1 MTSRR
6 LILAAALA
14 GVFARAFFIY
24 RYGTNDPGP
33 LLGDLIDLFMAI
45 GVTGAAFYAVRRSE
59 SHYTRMVWTLAT
71 IAFALY
77 AVGQGL
83 VTYYYHVLHAS
94 ELSPWFSS
102 QFLFFWVVPL
112 FLAVLIRK
120 DATAETFDWP
130 LALDFCQV
138 LMVALALHLSVF
150 ALSANWQH
158 LGREL
163 RMLEWRARLFR
174 DAVVFTALF
183 AKIIFSRRKTRE
195 LFMRFGAFFLTY
207 AAVSNVYLYAEVA
220 YKYES
225 GWLDLLW
232 SLPRVIMIWAAVT
245 WTDVP
250 YTPAELASRARER
263 RGQLPLYVASMLGP
277 LMVAMIALPMSA
289 YAPGMAGLLI
299 LAAFSFS
306 GIRLWLTQHIQDRAS
321 RELISSRHL
330 LEALVEGTTEAI
342 YIRDLEG
349 RYLLANRAARKL
361 LGSEEIDAVGRSNDE
376 FFSPE
381 SARVTRESDLE
392 VIRTNHDM
400 DLEQSLD
407 INGRTHIMMAK
418 KSPYRDSAGTPIGVL
433 GIAIDVTEHR
443 KMEVELRR
451 TQRMES
457 IGTLAAG
464 VAHDFNNLI
473 TVIKG
478 YSQLVMEDPSAPS
491 APAQMK
497 EIDAAAT
504 KAESLTRQLLAFSRQ
519 QVMQPRVTS
528 LNEIVKGIEKMLR
541 RLIGSDIEFVVLL
554 ASTLQ
559 TVRVDPGQIEQVIM
573 NLAANARDAMPGGGK
588 LTLSTTNTFFE
599 STKSQDGF
607 FAPAGN
613 YVMLSVADSGEGMD
627 EATQARMFEPFF
639 TTKPTGRGTGL
650 GLSTV
655 YGITKQSAGYIKV
668 LSSPGKGTTFQIFF
682 PALGEAVETRP
693 SIHQTHQASRGNE
706 TVLVVEDEPTIADVI
721 ATALTRRGYQVLLAH
736 NGEDALEFA
745 STHKGTVDLML
756 IDVVMPKPSGREI
769 ADKICALRPGIRVL
783 WMSGYTDDTIVR
795 HGILEPDVH
804 FLQKPFTPAALA
816 EKIRELCD
824 AKSV

>member
-6 LILAAALA
+6 LILAAAFA
-14 GVFARAFFIY
+14 GILARAFFIY
-24 RYGTNDPGP
+24 HFGTNEPGP
-33 LLGDLIDLFMAI
+33 LLGDLTDLFMAI
-45 GVTGAAFYAVRRSE
+45 GVAVASYFAMRRSE

-83 VTYYYHVLHAS
+83 VTYYYHVLHAT
-94 ELSPWFSS
+94 ELSPWFSA

-120 DATAETFDWP
+120 DATADTFDWP

-138 LMVALALHLSVF
+138 FMVALALHLSVF

-158 LGREL
+158 MGREM
-163 RMLEWRARLFR
+163 RVLEWRARLFR

-183 AKIIFSRRKTRE
+183 AKIIFSRRKTRD

-207 AAVSNVYLYAEVA
+207 ALVSGTYLYAEVA
-220 YKYES
+220 FKYES

-232 SLPRVIMIWAAVT
+232 SLPRIIMIWGAVS

-250 YTPAELASRARER
+250 YTPAEIAARSRDR

-277 LMVAMIALPMSA
+277 LMVAMIALPMSP
-289 YAPGMAGLLI
+289 YAPVMAGLLI
-299 LAAFSFS
+299 LGAFSFS
-306 GIRLWLTQHIQDRAS
+306 GIRLWLTQNIQDRAS
-321 RELISSRHL
+321 QELRSSRHL
-330 LEALVEGTTEAI
+330 LEALVQGTTEAI

-349 RYLLANRAARKL
+349 KYLLANRAARKL
-361 LGSEEIDAVGRSNDE
+361 LGSEEIDAVGRTNDE
-376 FFSPE
+376 FFSAE
-381 SARVTRESDLE
+381 SARQTRENDLE
-392 VIRTNHDM
+392 VIRTNQDH
-400 DLEQSLD
+400 DLEQAIN
-407 INGRTHIMMAK
+407 INGRTHVMMAK
-418 KSPYRDSAGTPIGVL
+418 KSPYRDASGTPIGVL
-433 GIAIDVTEHR
+433 GIAIDVTERR
-443 KMEVELRR
+443 KMEIELRR
-451 TQRMES
+451 SQRMES

-478 YSQLVMEDPSAPS
+478 YSQLVMEDPTAST
-491 APAQMK
+491 APAQLK
-497 EIDAAAT
+497 EIDAAAG

-519 QVMQPRVTS
+519 QVMQPRVTN

-573 NLAANARDAMPGGGK
+573 NLAANARDAMPRGGK
-588 LTLSTTNTFFE
+588 LTLATTNTFFE
-599 STKSQDGF
+599 SSRSKDGF

-613 YVMLSVADSGEGMD
+613 YVMLSVTDTGEGMD
-627 EATQARMFEPFF
+627 ETTQARMFEPFF
-639 TTKPTGRGTGL
+639 TTKPVGKGTGL

-668 LSSPGKGTTFQIFF
+668 QSEIGKGTSFQIFF
-682 PALGEAVETRP
+682 PALGEPAEVRH
-693 SIHQTHQASRGNE
+693 SIQHTQQMGRGNE
-706 TVLVVEDEPTIADVI
+706 TILVVEDETTIADVI
-721 ATALTRRGYQVLLAH
+721 ATALTRRGYQVLLAP
-736 NGEDALEFA
+736 NGTDALEFA
-745 STHKGTVDLML
+745 ATHKGTIDLML

-769 ADKICALRPGIRVL
+769 ADKVCVLRPGIRVL

-795 HGILEPDVH
+795 HGILEPDVN

-816 EKIRELCD
+816 GKIREVCD
-824 AKSV
+824 AKPV